1 MENSTEFEKLQ
12 EIIADVLNLDAKD
25 ITMDSKIQDD
35 LGADSLDVFQIIVG
49 IEDVFDLEIDNDEVE
64 KIGIEKAKEAINY
77 ADVMLIVLDAT
88 SPLTDE
94 DKEIL
99 KFANN
104 KNTIVVINK
113 CETNKKLDLSEYNFK
128 HIIEVSALQK
138 LGIEELKNE
147 VYNLVIDENI
157 VNSNLMITNLRH
169 VEAIKKAIGYANDAI
184 NGIKQGITLDVV
196 SIDLKNLWLS
206 LGEIT
211 GNNNN
216 ESIINEIFSGFCVG
230 K

>member
-1 MENSTEFEKLQ
+1 M
-12 EIIADVLNLDAKD
+12 
-25 ITMDSKIQDD
+25 
-35 LGADSLDVFQIIVG
+35 
-49 IEDVFDLEIDNDEVE
+49 
-64 KIGIEKAKEAINY
+64 
-77 ADVMLIVLDAT
+77 
-88 SPLTDE
+88 
-94 DKEIL
+94 
-99 KFANN
+99 
-104 KNTIVVINK
+104 VINK

>member
-1 MENSTEFEKLQ
+1 MEL
-12 EIIADVLNLDAKD
+12 ALDGKERL
-25 ITMDSKIQDD
+25 TSY
-35 LGADSLDVFQIIVG
+35 
-49 IEDVFDLEIDNDEVE
+49 IEQHLELFKTYTKSASD
-64 KIGIEKAKEAINY
+64 
-77 ADVMLIVLDAT
+77 
-88 SPLTDE
+88 
-94 DKEIL
+94 
-99 KFANN
+99 F
-104 KNTIVVINK
+104 
-113 CETNKKLDLSEYNFK
+113 TNRMRGKSFK

-147 VYNLVIDENI
+147 VHNLVIDKNI

-169 VEAIKKAIGYANDAI
+169 VEAIKKAIEYANDAI